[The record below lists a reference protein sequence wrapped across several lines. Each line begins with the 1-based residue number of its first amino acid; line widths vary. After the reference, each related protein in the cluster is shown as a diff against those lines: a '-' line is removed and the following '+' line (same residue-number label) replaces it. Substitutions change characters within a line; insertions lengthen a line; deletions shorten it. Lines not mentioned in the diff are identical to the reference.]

1 MPGHLS
7 VNPMVKTYDELQRS
21 IKRMENYLDM
31 NHMIL
36 SDDDKESIQIMIE
49 GMQKA
54 VRQIPEQFRITR
66 HYQVKGKN

>member
-31 NHMIL
+31 NHLIL

-54 VRQIPEQFRITR
+54 IRQIPEQFRITR
-66 HYQVKGKN
+66 HHQIKKK